1 VNTIKKGEKT
11 KNHIIEQSA
20 ILMNQHG
27 FLSTPLSEIVEVT
40 GMQKGGIYNHFKD
53 KEELALQAFDQCCS
67 VIQQYIENAI
77 DLKSSVTDRI
87 LAFIE
92 AYCTFGENPTIPG
105 GCPIMNASIEADDG
119 QSAKLLER
127 AQFAMQNLIK
137 FLMDEITNGI
147 NNKEIRSEIDPQK
160 TATIIM
166 ATIEGGILLNKL
178 FIDRSHITTVKD
190 HLIDYVK
197 NELCII

>member
-1 VNTIKKGEKT
+1 MNTIKKGEKT

-40 GMQKGGIYNHFKD
+40 GMQKGGIYNHFTD

-67 VIQQYIENAI
+67 VIQQYIDNVVNS
-77 DLKSSVTDRI
+77 KSSATDRI

-92 AYCTFGENPTIPG
+92 AYCTFGDNSTIPG

-127 AQFAMQNLIK
+127 AQNAMQNLIK
-137 FLMDEITNGI
+137 FLMDEIANGMD
-147 NNKEIRSEIDPQK
+147 NKEIRSEIDPHK

-166 ATIEGGILLNKL
+166 ATIEGGVLLNKL
-178 FIDRSHITTVKD
+178 FIDRSHIITVKD
-190 HLIDYVK
+190 QLIAYVK
-197 NELCII
+197 KELCIN